1 MSFFNK
7 INFILLLLIFFLAK
21 PIISLEKQYFIGEI
35 EKVKIWQ
42 DKNQMKKISYQVK
55 IKNQNV
61 SIDQIFDERLH
72 FQAGDKVIVSKTN
85 NQYFVEEYYRLD
97 KILLILAIF
106 LITVT
111 VILGK
116 KSIGAI
122 LSIFFSIFI
131 IFTSIIP
138 NIKNGFD
145 PITASLF
152 GCLMII
158 PVNFYL
164 THGISKKTTIAIIG
178 TLIALAITG
187 LFSYVASIF
196 LKITAKSSEELNFF
210 QIITAQE
217 INFFNIYL
225 AGIIIALTGILD
237 DVTVTQVAI
246 VFKLKESITKISS
259 SILYQKA
266 LDVGKDHIKA
276 VINTIIIIY
285 VGSNLPLVLFLYL
298 YADQITYLLNYEIF
312 AQEIVRSVV
321 STIGLMLSI
330 PITTFLA
337 TKFYN

>member
-1 MSFFNK
+1 MSFFIK
-7 INFILLLLIFFLAK
+7 INFILLILIFFLVK
-21 PIISLEKQYFIGEI
+21 SIIALEKQYFIGKI

-42 DKNQMKKISYQVK
+42 DKNLVKKISYQVK
-55 IKNQNV
+55 IKGQNIN
-61 SIDQIFDERLH
+61 IDQIFDEKWH
-72 FQAGDKVIVSKTN
+72 FQVGDKVIVSQTN
-85 NQYFVEEYYRLD
+85 NQYFIEEYYRLD
-97 KILLILAIF
+97 RVLLILALF
-106 LITVT
+106 LIAVIF
-111 VILGK
+111 ILGK
-116 KSIGAI
+116 KSFGAI
-122 LSIFFSIFI
+122 ASIVFSIFI

-145 PITASLF
+145 PIIASLF

-158 PVNFYL
+158 PVSFYL

-187 LFSYVASIF
+187 LMSYFTSIF

-210 QIITAQE
+210 QIISAQE
-217 INFFNIYL
+217 INFFDIYL

-246 VFKLKESITKISS
+246 VFKLKESIAKIPPSV
-259 SILYQKA
+259 LYQKA

-298 YADQITYLLNYEIF
+298 YADKIAYLLSYEIF
-312 AQEIVRSVV
+312 AQEIVRSLV

-337 TKFYN
+337 TKFL